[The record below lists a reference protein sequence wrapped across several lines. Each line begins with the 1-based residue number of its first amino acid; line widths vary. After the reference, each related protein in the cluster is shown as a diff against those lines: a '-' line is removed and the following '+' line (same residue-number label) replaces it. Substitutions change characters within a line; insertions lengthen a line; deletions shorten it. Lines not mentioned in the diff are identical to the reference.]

1 MLRRGS
7 FWITAGFITVI
18 CGMGLFSYAYW
29 KFEIEKEKYNYL
41 LEQSFSTLSG
51 SQINLLRGDPLLPYV
66 DRNSQFNVRLF
77 HSLKGGLKKLSSY
90 EKELVSLH
98 KKIIAE
104 QNKYKR
110 SYHKGKSSIE
120 SVNDDIRDIL
130 PLSNEDKKL
139 AKTKDKIKLMD
150 EVIELLNKL
159 KVVFQN
165 IVYELY
171 KLKGNIVANNDF
183 KRDFTSL
190 KELNSIT
197 KQIQAKLP
205 LTFAQ
210 EEKQIE
216 QMTKD
221 ITQKLLEFWEVKKD
235 ALDTSHKVVEVL
247 QKEKERLSELSKKKD
262 DDLSAEQV
270 IAEVVNSFPDQMW
283 FFLDGT
289 ILLIFLLIILINI
302 RQKHVTDS
310 VIQRNLK
317 SLENHFLVKL
327 NDKVLYN
334 SEIKGILKEIYEECA
349 KNEDLMDEWI
359 IEAGKSSENYP
370 MQYPLQAQKVLNKI
384 RLTLSMIMKF
394 NEMSE
399 SIAPVM
405 EELDRF
411 GKQNLSEKDG
421 KKKPVIKIKSD

>member
-1 MLRRGS
+1 
-7 FWITAGFITVI
+7 
-18 CGMGLFSYAYW
+18 
-29 KFEIEKEKYNYL
+29 
-41 LEQSFSTLSG
+41 
-51 SQINLLRGDPLLPYV
+51 
-66 DRNSQFNVRLF
+66 
-77 HSLKGGLKKLSSY
+77 
-90 EKELVSLH
+90 
-98 KKIIAE
+98 
-104 QNKYKR
+104 
-110 SYHKGKSSIE
+110 
-120 SVNDDIRDIL
+120 
-130 PLSNEDKKL
+130 
-139 AKTKDKIKLMD
+139 
-150 EVIELLNKL
+150 
-159 KVVFQN
+159 
-165 IVYELY
+165 
-171 KLKGNIVANNDF
+171 
-183 KRDFTSL
+183 
-190 KELNSIT
+190 
-197 KQIQAKLP
+197 
-205 LTFAQ
+205 
-210 EEKQIE
+210 
-216 QMTKD
+216 
-221 ITQKLLEFWEVKKD
+221 
-235 ALDTSHKVVEVL
+235 LDTSHKVVEVL